1 MAEENKHPETAA
13 ADAEKAARKREE
25 AIRKVEHMLAK
36 DRVENAQKELDR
48 ISHLGRSHVRYTAVT
63 EESDPVSGLLQ
74 YQKPEKPQEEMTAEE
89 LDAEQRKQEAIQKAN
104 LMLIRQRADTD
115 RQRMNY
121 SRQFVDMP
129 KPKKA
134 VEENKVDIA
143 GFLSQYKL
151 SPEAQARFAE
161 IRYGAAKKG
170 TVRPALAV
178 RLGSI
183 LAPPMLLFTAW
194 VLGQLGST
202 AVMKPVFIILA
213 CLSLFAAYY
222 TNTWKLEYDSETGIV
237 RYHSLFHGT
246 NLYEMKELLG
256 FMIQSHAE
264 KPFPFFLPS
273 LLDPRQYLVI
283 RLPDHTI
290 NIPLLYSSAVLMTT
304 VELEGYAGAGDFCRC
319 LEQYQRDLYSK
330 AGSEEKSAAPEK
342 PAALEMPELS
352 APEKPVTLEKP
363 KPAPQEK
370 PVTLEKPK
378 PAPQEKSVTPEKP
391 KPAPDP
397 VDLEKAREMF
407 AKPAASALSMPERGS
422 EFPDPTRSS
431 AFPDPTQKP
440 KSDVDVDAL
449 FNQVL
454 RDHGR
459 LK

>member
-1 MAEENKHPETAA
+1 MAQEGTKRTEPAAEE
-13 ADAEKAARKREE
+13 AEQAARKREE
-25 AIRKVEHMLAK
+25 ALRKVEHMMATA
-36 DRVENAQKELDR
+36 RAENTQKELDR
-48 ISHLGRSHVRYTAVT
+48 ISHLSRSRVRRTVVP

-89 LDAEQRKQEAIQKAN
+89 LDAEQKKQEAIQKAN
-104 LMLIRQRADTD
+104 LMLIRQRADVD
-115 RQRMNY
+115 RMRMNNPH
-121 SRQFVDMP
+121 RFVRMP
-129 KPKKA
+129 KPKKP

-178 RLGSI
+178 RLGSV

-194 VLGQLGST
+194 VLGQFGSM
-202 AVMKPVFIILA
+202 AVLKPVFIILA

-222 TNTWKLEYDSETGIV
+222 VLTWKLEYDSQAGIV

-246 NLYEMKELLG
+246 NLYEMRELMG
-256 FMIQSHAE
+256 FMIQPRAE
-264 KPFPFFLPS
+264 KSFPFSLPS

-290 NIPLLYSSAVLMTT
+290 NIPLMYSSVKWMIT
-304 VELEGYAGAGDFCRC
+304 VEMDGYEGAGDFCRC

-330 AGSEEKSAAPEK
+330 VAAEDKSAAPEK
-342 PAALEMPELS
+342 PA
-352 APEKPVTLEKP
+352 TLEKP

-370 PVTLEKPK
+370 PAATEKPK
-378 PAPQEKSVTPEKP
+378 PAPPEKPAATEKP
-391 KPAPDP
+391 KPAPEP

-422 EFPDPTRSS
+422 DFPDPTKSS

-440 KSDVDVDAL
+440 KPDVDVDAL

-454 RDHGR
+454 RDHGK